1 MPAGGVATRSPP
13 SVYRHGG
20 RPAAEIPEGLFFM
33 TPFKWAAAAFAL
45 AAITAPSFAAEGF
58 RPVLGA
64 TITGGGETLID
75 IEYNSGYHRE
85 ISSGGLM
92 QVFGGVEYAVPGS
105 PWTVQATV
113 GYHFDRASA
122 SNGSVSF
129 SRVPLEVLGFWN
141 ANDNWRFGAGL
152 RKATNARFEVSGILN
167 DYASDF
173 NMRTSVGAVV
183 QAEYLFGQHGSVFLR
198 YVDEKYKSSHLVGGE
213 VDGSHGGLGFAWR
226 F

>member
-1 MPAGGVATRSPP
+1 MNAKT
-13 SVYRHGG
+13 
-20 RPAAEIPEGLFFM
+20 IL
-33 TPFKWAAAAFAL
+33 AAALAL
-45 AAITAPSFAAEGF
+45 ALSPSFAAEGF

-64 TITGGGETLID
+64 EFTGGGETLID
-75 IEYNSGYHRE
+75 VEYSGGAHRK

-92 QVFGGVEYAVPGS
+92 HVFGGVEYTAPDA

-129 SRVPLEVLGFWN
+129 SRVPFEVLGFWN
-141 ANDNWRFGAGL
+141 ANPNWRLGGGL
-152 RKATNARFEVSGILN
+152 RKATSSKFDVSGMLN
-167 DYASDF
+167 DYATDF
-173 NMRTSVGAVV
+173 NMRTSLGFVL
-183 QAEYLFGQHGSVFLR
+183 QAEYLFGEHGSLFLR
-198 YVDEKYKSSHLVGGE
+198 YVDEKYKSNYLVGGE